1 MSQKLKV
8 LVGMSGGIDSSV
20 AALLLLEA
28 GYDVAGATLR
38 LWSEPPASDG
48 KNPKRARLCCSLEAV
63 ERAYTVAT
71 RLGIDYD
78 VFDYR
83 DLFERTVVQPF
94 CTEYMA
100 GRTPNPCVV
109 CNREIKFGKLLETA
123 RSLGMDYLA
132 TGHYAR
138 VERQSAT
145 GKYLLRRG
153 IDEHKD
159 QSYVLSRLTQDR
171 IRSILLPLGSMHK
184 DDVKRY
190 AARIGLS
197 AEDVPESQEVCFVV
211 DGDYR
216 SFLTER
222 VREASRPG
230 AILDTAGRKIG
241 EHRGIAFYTVGQ
253 RKGLGITSREPMY
266 VIRIDAEGNAIVVGP
281 KETTYTSRVRIEDVS
296 WTCDEPPAG
305 ESEVYVQIRSMHR
318 AARALIDLRDGGE
331 VYVEFADA
339 QRAVTPGQTAAL
351 YRGDMLIGGGTISG
365 PVAALNGRELVRD

>member
-1 MSQKLKV
+1 MSQKPKV

-38 LWSEPPASDG
+38 LWAEPSAGDKTNFKPTQLYWPPG
-48 KNPKRARLCCSLEAV
+48 AV

-71 RLGIDYD
+71 RLEIDYH
-78 VFDYR
+78 VFDYI
-83 DLFERTVVQPF
+83 DLFERDVVQPF
-94 CTEYMA
+94 CAEYIA
-100 GRTPNPCVV
+100 GRTPNPCIV

-145 GKYLLRRG
+145 GKCLLRRG
-153 IDEHKD
+153 IDEQKD
-159 QSYVLSRLTQDR
+159 QSYVLSRLRQDQ
-171 IRSILLPLGSMHK
+171 IRSILLPLGDLHK
-184 DDVKRY
+184 DDVRGY

-197 AEDVPESQEVCFVV
+197 AADIPESQEVCFVV

-222 VREASRPG
+222 VPEASRPG
-230 AILDTAGRKIG
+230 PVLDTAGREIG

-253 RKGLGITSREPMY
+253 RKGLGIFSREPMY
-266 VIRIDAEGNAIVVGP
+266 VIRIDAERNALVVGP
-281 KETTYTSRVRIEDVS
+281 KEATYTSNVRIEDVS
-296 WTCDEPPAG
+296 WTCDEPSAG
-305 ESEVYVQIRSMHR
+305 KSEVHVQIRSMHR
-318 AARALIDLRDGGE
+318 AARAIMDSRGGGD
-331 VYVEFADA
+331 VYIEFADA

-351 YRGDMLIGGGTISG
+351 YRGDLLIGAGTISG
-365 PVAALNGRELVRD
+365 TVSRGQD